1 MKKRNTPNA
10 VMFSFLLIF
19 FLWSLFCGSSLW
31 IPASRLQNAYLK
43 SILLPVSDT
52 IASVGDYLGTTD
64 FYLKWK
70 NLFLDKTG
78 LSEHPSWDTRFYNQR
93 NKIETDT
100 KENDEKKLDI
110 TSPEEKVELKEVVA
124 ETVIAEIKIE
134 EPITEPV
141 VYNTANP
148 FKLYIF
154 GDSQISSFGGGFKRL
169 IGDTVIIQETHLGII
184 SSGFIRDEY
193 YTWGAK
199 LKDECTKN
207 TYDAAIFMLGMND
220 NIDITDADG
229 NPIRRRT
236 QEWND
241 MYIRRCTELIDIMLS
256 LFPKIYWLGM
266 PMPKSKTYD
275 ENLKIIDGLHDKIAA
290 NYDSEKLVRVSVR
303 DIFPGSGQAY
313 AESVIMENGKT
324 LKVMGTDGIH
334 LTVGGGQYIMKK
346 VLDRILTDF
355 TFTETFPITMP
366 E

>member
-31 IPASRLQNAYLK
+31 IPVSRLQNPHLK
-43 SILLPVSDT
+43 SILLPVSDA

-64 FYLKWK
+64 FYVKWK
-70 NLFLDKTG
+70 NFFLDKTG
-78 LSEHPSWDTRFYNQR
+78 LSAHPSWDTRFYNQR

-100 KENDEKKLDI
+100 VGFDEKEVDS
-110 TSPEEKVELKEVVA
+110 TSPKEKVE
-124 ETVIAEIKIE
+124 EIILE
-134 EPITEPV
+134 EKGDKPV
-141 VYNTANP
+141 VYNIGNP

-154 GDSQISSFGGGFKRL
+154 GDSQITSFGNGFKRL
-169 IGDTVIIQETHLGII
+169 IGDTPIIQATHLGII

-199 LKDECTKN
+199 LKDECSKKS
-207 TYDAAIFMLGMND
+207 YDAAIFMLGMND
-220 NIDITDADG
+220 NIDITDAEG

-236 QEWND
+236 EEWND
-241 MYIRRCTELIDIMLS
+241 IYIRRCTELIDTMLS
-256 LFPKIYWLGM
+256 LFPKVYWLGM

-303 DIFPGSGQAY
+303 DIFPGSGQGY
-313 AESVIMENGKT
+313 AESVVMENGKT

-346 VLDRILTDF
+346 LLDKILTDF
-355 TFTETFPITMP
+355 TFTESFPITLP